1 MLEGFVLGLLIR
13 IAPALALC
21 CVLPSGSAQE
31 MARSVP
37 AARSGE
43 EIPELSMEAEDR
55 VLPRELK
62 AESAIYLQRRLGEW
76 TANDARRL
84 LGDPSRRRDAYAEGA
99 VTGDI
104 FAFRDPTARYREFE
118 LLFDRRT
125 RKLTTIF
132 IYPWHMTW
140 QDCRELWG
148 EQVNTTRMAN
158 GNTFRAYRDRSL
170 DVLADGNDVVINL
183 GVY

>member
-1 MLEGFVLGLLIR
+1 
-13 IAPALALC
+13 
-21 CVLPSGSAQE
+21 

-37 AARSGE
+37 AARAGE
-43 EIPELSMEAEDR
+43 EISELSIEPEEIP
-55 VLPRELK
+55 LPRELK
-62 AESAIYLQRRLGEW
+62 AESAIYLQRRLGQW
-76 TANDARRL
+76 TATDAKRL
-84 LGDPSRRRDAYAEGA
+84 LGDPRRRRDAYEEGV

-104 FAFRDPTARYREFE
+104 FAFRDPTGRYREFE
-118 LLFDRRT
+118 LLFDRHS

-140 QDCRELWG
+140 QECLDLWG
-148 EQVNTTRMAN
+148 EDVHTTNVAN

-170 DVLADGNDVVINL
+170 DVLVDQNGIVINL